1 MKPGGGRTGR
11 VWWSF
16 LLVAIIAMPSLG
28 TAPAMAQAAGQ
39 EQVIAK
45 IDAAVKA
52 RNEGIAGYTVTEHYT
67 VYRNG
72 DQSHAAAEMT
82 VRTTYKQESG
92 KSYVIQSE
100 SGSEILRRVILHS
113 ILENERQINLP
124 GVREGAWFTTA
135 NYRMKVKPGGVQQMD
150 GRNCFAVEV
159 TPRPKS
165 QHLMQGTL
173 WADAATGAI
182 VHVEGKAKKNLS
194 FVTGDVQVMRKY
206 TDVDGF
212 AQATYARAESN
223 SFLFG
228 RTVVTIEYRDYNI
241 VPRTNATRP

>member
-1 MKPGGGRTGR
+1 
-11 VWWSF
+11 
-16 LLVAIIAMPSLG
+16 LAAIVALPSIS
-28 TAPAMAQAAGQ
+28 TTSAMAQPANQ
-39 EQVIAK
+39 EQIVAK

-52 RNEGIAGYTVTEHYT
+52 RNEGIASYTVTEHYT
-67 VYRNG
+67 VYRDG
-72 DQSHAAAEMT
+72 DQAHAAAEMT
-82 VRTTYKQESG
+82 VKTTYKQESG
-92 KSYVIQSE
+92 KSYAIQSE
-100 SGSEILRRVILHS
+100 SGSEILRRMVLHS

-135 NYRMKVKPGGVQQMD
+135 NYAMKVKPGGVQQMD
-150 GRNCFAVEV
+150 GRNCFAVEIA
-159 TPRPKS
+159 PRPKS

-173 WADAATGAI
+173 WADAVTGAI

-212 AQATYARAESN
+212 AQATSARAESN

-228 RTVVTIEYRDYNI
+228 RTIVTIEYLDYKI
-241 VPRTNATRP
+241 VPRTGAARP

>member
-1 MKPGGGRTGR
+1 
-11 VWWSF
+11 
-16 LLVAIIAMPSLG
+16 
-28 TAPAMAQAAGQ
+28 MAQPANQ
-39 EQVIAK
+39 EQIVAK

-52 RNEGIAGYTVTEHYT
+52 RNEGIASYTVTEHYT
-67 VYRNG
+67 VYRDG
-72 DQSHAAAEMT
+72 DQAHAAAEMT
-82 VRTTYKQESG
+82 VKTTYKQESG
-92 KSYVIQSE
+92 KSYAIQSE
-100 SGSEILRRVILHS
+100 SGSEILRRMVLHS

-135 NYRMKVKPGGVQQMD
+135 NYAMKVKPGGVQQMD
-150 GRNCFAVEV
+150 GRNCFAVEIA
-159 TPRPKS
+159 PRPKS

-173 WADAATGAI
+173 WADAVTGAI

-212 AQATYARAESN
+212 AQATSARAESN

-228 RTVVTIEYRDYNI
+228 RTIVTIEYLDYKI
-241 VPRTNATRP
+241 VPRTGAASP